1 MDKKNNKLILD
12 DVNYPSDI
20 KSFTNDELEKL
31 ASEIRE
37 IIIKVVAESGGHLSS
52 NLGVVDL
59 TLALHKIFDCPKDKI
74 IWDVGHQ
81 SYTHK
86 IITGRK
92 DRIFTIRKKNGLV
105 GYPDIFESEY
115 DSLNTGH
122 ASTSIAFASGMAIAR
137 DYKKEDKNIIAVIG
151 DGSLTGGVA
160 LEALNHIGQLK
171 QKLIIILN
179 DNEMSIS
186 SNVGGLSKHLSYLVA
201 GRPYIRLKEM
211 VQGILK
217 YIPGIGKS
225 MVEIAKKIELLAR
238 SMMVPGS
245 LFDELGIKYIGPIN
259 GHNYKEMIKEFED
272 AKKYDYPVLLHV
284 VTKKGYGYKP
294 AQDDPSSFHSSAPF
308 EIANGKFKK
317 SGSIPS
323 YSKIFGQT
331 VLKIIKEDEKVIA
344 ITAAMPSGTGLDQ
357 VQKEKPENFFDVG
370 IAEQYMFNFAGG
382 LSLEGLK
389 PVIGIYSTFL
399 QRAIDQVAHDISL
412 MKIPVVVGIDRA
424 GLVGGDGPT
433 HQGVHD
439 IAFLRPIPN
448 IVILAPKDENELQH
462 MIYTA
467 VNSNKSVFVRF
478 PKEAGQGV
486 KMDKTLKEIP
496 IGKSEIV
503 REGKDAVILAVG
515 TLVYRALDAAE
526 RLFKDDKLD
535 ITVINIRSIQPLD
548 EEMIVKLIKKTK
560 KIITIEDGIRSGG
573 LSTIIRELLISEQIK
588 KTQILSLGVSE
599 EIIEVATREELLEKY
614 NLNAPGIYKEAKEFL
629 KKNKIPFL
637 ENLISNI

>member
-1 MDKKNNKLILD
+1 MNENKENTKILD
-12 DVNYPSDI
+12 EVNFPSDI
-20 KSFTNDELEKL
+20 KGFSNEKLEIL
-31 ASEIRE
+31 ASEIRK
-37 IIIKVVAESGGHLSS
+37 IIIEVVAQSGGHLSS

-59 TLALHKIFDCPKDKI
+59 TLALHKVFDCPKDKI

-92 DRIFTIRKKNGLV
+92 DKIYTIRKKDGLI

-115 DSLNTGH
+115 DALNTGH
-122 ASTSIAFASGMAIAR
+122 ASTSIAFASGMAIASQ
-137 DYKKEDKNIIAVIG
+137 YNKEEKHIIAVIG

-186 SNVGGLSKHLSYLVA
+186 PNVGGLSKHLSYLVA

-225 MVEIAKKIELLAR
+225 MAEIAKKIEVLAR

-245 LFDELGIKYIGPIN
+245 LFDELGIKYIGPID
-259 GHNYKEMIKEFED
+259 GHNYKEMIKEFEE

-294 AQDDPSSFHSSAPF
+294 AMDDPSSFHSSAPF
-308 EIANGKFKK
+308 EIANGHFKK
-317 SGSIPS
+317 SSSIPS
-323 YSKIFGQT
+323 YSKVFGQT

-344 ITAAMPSGTGLDQ
+344 ITAAMPSGTGLDM
-357 VQKEKPENFFDVG
+357 VQKEKPEKFFDVG
-370 IAEQYMFNFAGG
+370 IAEQYMFDFAGG

-399 QRAIDQVAHDISL
+399 QRAIDQVAHDIAL
-412 MKIPVVVGIDRA
+412 MKIPIVVGIDRA

-433 HQGVHD
+433 HQGIYD

-462 MIYTA
+462 MVYTA
-467 VNSNKSVFVRF
+467 VNSKKSVFIRY
-478 PKEAGQGV
+478 PKEPGQGV
-486 KMDKTLKEIP
+486 KMDEELKEIP
-496 IGKSEIV
+496 IGKSEVI
-503 REGKDAVILAVG
+503 REGKDALLLVVG
-515 TLVYRALDAAE
+515 TLVSRAIDAAE
-526 RLFKDDKLD
+526 KLLNEDKLD
-535 ITVINIRSIQPLD
+535 VTIVNIRSIQPIDKEL
-548 EEMIVKLIKKTK
+548 IVNYIKKTK
-560 KIITIEDGIRSGG
+560 KVITIEDGIKSGG

-588 KTQILSLGVSE
+588 KTHILSIGVSE
-599 EIIEVATREELLEKY
+599 EIIEVATREELLDKY
-614 NLNAPGIYKEAKEFL
+614 HLNAAGIYKEAKEFL
-629 KKNKIPFL
+629 KKGKISFL
-637 ENLISNI
+637 KL